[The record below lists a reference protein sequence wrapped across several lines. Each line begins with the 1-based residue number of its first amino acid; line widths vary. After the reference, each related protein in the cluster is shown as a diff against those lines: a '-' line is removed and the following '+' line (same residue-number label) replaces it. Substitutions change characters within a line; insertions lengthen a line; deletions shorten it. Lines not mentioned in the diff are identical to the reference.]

1 MKWIM
6 ISLGILIFAYRS
18 SCDATTPP
26 TLQPYHASYEISW
39 YGIPAGISYHSLQ
52 HRHDNEYHFEVK
64 TNPKFT
70 MLPYRYTEKSDFI
83 FNDGRFIP
91 QNYYYNVQEGKR
103 KKLGHVVF
111 DWNTKTLSNQRLEE
125 PWQAELPEHAQD
137 KITQT
142 LSIRQALLK
151 GENHF
156 HYTVVEEDKLKE
168 YRFTQ
173 LGEEPIKT
181 KLGMISATKVE
192 HVSLKGVR
200 TTLWLS
206 KQFDYLPI
214 KMTQERHGKL
224 VASGDIL
231 SYSPDK
237 N

>member
-1 MKWIM
+1 MKRIFHSLCVLF
-6 ISLGILIFAYRS
+6 ISYHLPSYAS
-18 SCDATTPP
+18 MHD

-39 YGIPAGISYHSLQ
+39 YGIPAGISHHTLQ
-52 HRHDNEYHFEVK
+52 QRHNNEYHFEVK
-64 TNPKFT
+64 TSPKLS

-83 FNDGRFIP
+83 FDNGQFIP
-91 QNYYYNVQEGKR
+91 QNYYYNIQEGKR
-103 KKLGHVVF
+103 KKLGHVTF
-111 DWNTKTLSNQRLEE
+111 DWETKTLSNQQLEE
-125 PWQAELPEHAQD
+125 PWQAELPENAQD

-142 LSIRQALLK
+142 LSIRQALLN
-151 GENHF
+151 GDDHF

-168 YRFTQ
+168 YHFTQ
-173 LGEEPIKT
+173 LGDEIVKT
-181 KLGMISATKVE
+181 KLGILSATKVE

-224 VASGDIL
+224 VASGEIL
-231 SYSPDK
+231 HYSPEK